1 MDKEP
6 KYNWS
11 GGNSES
17 AEDRA
22 LDKFTELMVER
33 ISTINQDWKQP
44 WIDKTNFAVPRN
56 LSGRAYNGINSFL
69 LLLHSAKEKYELPV
83 FVTYNQIAYDLNNK
97 SKLKEDKSEKPVVD
111 LTPVEGEKTDFVH
124 VRKGEESFPVFLS
137 VPMVRNKDTNNP
149 ISLTEYNNLTKDEQ
163 DKYYVRAYTRIYNV
177 FNLDQTNLREARPE
191 LYAKISRKFSEIDK
205 QDIVPMEEGKMF
217 KFAPLD
223 RMIHEIKWICP
234 IEELENQGAFYSIS
248 KNKIVVP
255 PKKTF
260 IDGESFYG
268 NLLHEMVHSTGSDAY
283 FDRFNN
289 QEGKTG
295 NKRMDY
301 AREELVA
308 ELGAAVTAHRYG
320 FDKHIKDD
328 SAAYLKSWLGALK
341 EDPSFLKTT
350 LDDVKKAT
358 GLITGKIED
367 LRLDVREV
375 QTVTIDVN
383 SDGFADLAISESL
396 ADKKQGENER
406 SNAAKESAPLEHVE
420 THRAFHR

>member
-1 MDKEP
+1 MDKKP

-83 FVTYNQIAYDLNNK
+83 FVTYNQIAYDLNNR
-97 SKLKEDKSEKPVVD
+97 SKLKEDKSEKPAVD
-111 LTPVEGEKTDFVH
+111 LSPAEGEKADFVH
-124 VRKGEESFPVFLS
+124 VKKGEESFPVFLS

-149 ISLTEYNNLTKDEQ
+149 ISLTEYNNLTKEEQ
-163 DKYYVRAYTRIYNV
+163 DKYYVRAYTRVYNV

-191 LYAKISRKFSEIDK
+191 LYAKISKKFSEIDK
-205 QDIVPMEEGKMF
+205 QDIVSMEEGKMF

-223 RMIHEIKWICP
+223 KMIHENKWICP

-383 SDGFADLAISESL
+383 SDGIADLAISESL

-420 THRAFHR
+420 TRRAFHR

>member
-1 MDKEP
+1 
-6 KYNWS
+6 
-11 GGNSES
+11 
-17 AEDRA
+17 
-22 LDKFTELMVER
+22 
-33 ISTINQDWKQP
+33 
-44 WIDKTNFAVPRN
+44 
-56 LSGRAYNGINSFL
+56 
-69 LLLHSAKEKYELPV
+69 
-83 FVTYNQIAYDLNNK
+83 
-97 SKLKEDKSEKPVVD
+97 
-111 LTPVEGEKTDFVH
+111 
-124 VRKGEESFPVFLS
+124 
-137 VPMVRNKDTNNP
+137 
-149 ISLTEYNNLTKDEQ
+149 
-163 DKYYVRAYTRIYNV
+163 
-177 FNLDQTNLREARPE
+177 
-191 LYAKISRKFSEIDK
+191 
-205 QDIVPMEEGKMF
+205 
-217 KFAPLD
+217 
-223 RMIHEIKWICP
+223 
-234 IEELENQGAFYSIS
+234 
-248 KNKIVVP
+248 
-255 PKKTF
+255 
-260 IDGESFYG
+260 
-268 NLLHEMVHSTGSDAY
+268 MVHSTGSDAY

-383 SDGFADLAISESL
+383 SDGIADLAISESL